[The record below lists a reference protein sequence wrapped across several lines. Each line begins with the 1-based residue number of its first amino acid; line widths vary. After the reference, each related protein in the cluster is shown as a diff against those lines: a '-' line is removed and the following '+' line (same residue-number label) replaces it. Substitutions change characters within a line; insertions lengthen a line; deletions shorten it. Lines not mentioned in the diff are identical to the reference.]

1 MYAALGCV
9 AVVLVLALF
18 VQKRRRSYEASQC
31 ECAQSAR
38 LFAPELLAPELVLTT
53 GAPKPVQ
60 PTVKN
65 KLTNAIHWKSA
76 SQQVIDSLKPDVVA
90 ENRGKLNFSLSY
102 DKESST
108 LHVHVLEALQL
119 PIRDFTGSSDPY
131 VRVFLMQYPRQ
142 WERTKVHRRN
152 LSPKF
157 NETLSFPGHS
167 MKKLHDMT
175 LVMQVMD
182 FDRFSADDP
191 IGEILLPMKS
201 VKFEHSPVY
210 WKHLQRPTVSKEQ
223 CGEVML
229 SLCYLPEHNK
239 ITVSVIRAKELPA
252 KDKLAGSSDPYVK
265 LWLVQQ
271 GNKMEKRRTAVKSQ
285 TLMPIFNES
294 FAFPVPNKDMLTADV
309 NLVATVMDYDLIG
322 ANDEIGHAILGPLG
336 SELGAQHWKQMLDH
350 PETPVAHWHKLNPK
364 W

>member
-18 VQKRRRSYEASQC
+18 VQKRRRNYEASQC

-76 SQQVIDSLKPDVVA
+76 
-90 ENRGKLNFSLSY
+90 
-102 DKESST
+102 
-108 LHVHVLEALQL
+108 L

-210 WKHLQRPTVSKEQ
+210 
-223 CGEVML
+223 
-229 SLCYLPEHNK
+229 
-239 ITVSVIRAKELPA
+239 
-252 KDKLAGSSDPYVK
+252 
-265 LWLVQQ
+265 
-271 GNKMEKRRTAVKSQ
+271 
-285 TLMPIFNES
+285 
-294 FAFPVPNKDMLTADV
+294 
-309 NLVATVMDYDLIG
+309 
-322 ANDEIGHAILGPLG
+322 
-336 SELGAQHWKQMLDH
+336 
-350 PETPVAHWHKLNPK
+350 
-364 W
+364 